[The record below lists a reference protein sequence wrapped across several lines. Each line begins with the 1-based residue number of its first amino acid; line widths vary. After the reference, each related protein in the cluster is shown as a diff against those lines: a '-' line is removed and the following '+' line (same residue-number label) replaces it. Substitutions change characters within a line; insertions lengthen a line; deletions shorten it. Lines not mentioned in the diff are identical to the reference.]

1 LIVAIDFRQYTNA
14 YEDDDLDLL
23 TGEAQ
28 ATLISEWL
36 EYLVTNDPT
45 CARIIVN
52 WCETH
57 TAKAEAE
64 DLDEGVQRMS
74 HEDYLTYYMNEFYE
88 RIVIALR
95 GRRRGE

>member
-1 LIVAIDFRQYTNA
+1 VAIDFRQYTNA

-23 TGEAQ
+23 TGGAQ

-45 CARIIVN
+45 CARIIDN
-52 WCETH
+52 WCQTH

-64 DLDEGVQRMS
+64 DLDEGVQGMS
-74 HEDYLTYYMNEFYE
+74 HDGYLAYYMNAFYE
-88 RIVIALR
+88 LIVISI
-95 GRRRGE
+95 GERHRETE